1 MRFQAQNFG
10 ISLQFTIYYRISII
24 KCVKK
29 VDSLKIIY
37 LTKEDSRNL

>member
-10 ISLQFTIYYRISII
+10 ISLQFTIYYRN
-24 KCVKK
+24 VKK

>member
-10 ISLQFTIYYRISII
+10 ISLQFTIYYR